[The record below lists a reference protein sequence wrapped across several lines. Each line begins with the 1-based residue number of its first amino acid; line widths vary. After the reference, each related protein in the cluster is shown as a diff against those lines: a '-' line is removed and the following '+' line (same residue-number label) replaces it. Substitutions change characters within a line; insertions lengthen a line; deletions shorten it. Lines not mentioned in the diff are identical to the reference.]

1 MPRKQ
6 PCGID
11 TLRTA
16 AIQQLRNGADNIT
29 STRNRISRRDFR
41 VDGPSKCLAT
51 ANRVT
56 LDSQLMR
63 IVTLKTS
70 SLLAAVS
77 IVVGCSDL
85 TPLQNAGIFGAAGG
99 AAAGGIA
106 HATGASTGQS
116 VAIGAATGAAV
127 AAVTYVIAKHQA
139 TERQHRIA
147 EERAQR
153 AYARMSAERKSQM
166 KARKTRYIAVDTEKN
181 DQTAA
186 GAKESVMIWDT
197 QSQEVVGNNVYDVKS
212 PPPVGSTAKFDTYS
226 AEYVG
231 SGG

>member
-1 MPRKQ
+1 MKIP
-6 PCGID
+6 
-11 TLRTA
+11 L
-16 AIQQLRNGADNIT
+16 
-29 STRNRISRRDFR
+29 
-41 VDGPSKCLAT
+41 
-51 ANRVT
+51 
-56 LDSQLMR
+56 
-63 IVTLKTS
+63 LKTS
-70 SLLAAVS
+70 SLLAVVS
-77 IVVGCSDL
+77 IFGTGCADL
-85 TPLQNAGIFGAAGG
+85 TPLQNAGVFGAAGG

-106 HATGASTGQS
+106 SASGASAGQA
-116 VAIGAATGAAV
+116 VAIGAATGAVV

-181 DQTAA
+181 EQTSA

-197 QSQEVVGNNVYDVKS
+197 QSQQVVGNNVYDVKS

-231 SGG
+231 SGS